1 MLLGNLVHEL
11 SDGRIFGGGNGSG
24 LAGRR
29 GREAQR
35 ADDSDGSGSP
45 EHDGF
50 LGLLHECRK
59 SRKGALPN
67 KNLENHRL
75 AFRLLCSFL
84 RTQQN
89 RNPNSQPSMAGLS
102 QHQSL
107 SQSQVLAPQLQQS
120 LQILQVPMLE
130 LRTLIQVELDGNP
143 TLEMED
149 NDPNESKVEDKQ
161 RDAEEFDVEFDRLSK
176 LDDEWRDYMAQSTN
190 YVRRSTEDDE
200 RRQFFFDSL
209 TKNET
214 LQEHLLDQLRGS
226 ELSKEDVQLGELL
239 IGNTND
245 TGFLTVKPDEIA
257 ANTGLE
263 MADLDRVLQTIQTFH
278 PVGVCARDL
287 RECLLI
293 QLKRIGKEGSLEWR
307 IVSNYLDDLAK
318 KRYPEIARRCGTTVD
333 CIQRA
338 ANFIATLDPKPGQ
351 IFSADP
357 NNYVLPDV
365 TVEKVSG
372 LWQVLLNGDQ
382 IPHLRISNTY
392 KDLMAQTANKE
403 DVRDYIRDKIR
414 NGKFLIKSIH
424 QRQQTISNIAHEIVK
439 RQTEFLERGPS
450 GLKPMTM
457 VQIADIVGVHETT
470 VSRAISGK
478 YMSTPHGVF
487 EMKYFFTPGYQTAGG
502 ESMSNTSVKG
512 VIAEMVKGEDGK
524 NPLSDKEIVDVLKT
538 KGIPIARRTV
548 AKYRNELNILPSNM
562 RKSF

>member
-1 MLLGNLVHEL
+1 
-11 SDGRIFGGGNGSG
+11 
-24 LAGRR
+24 
-29 GREAQR
+29 
-35 ADDSDGSGSP
+35 
-45 EHDGF
+45 
-50 LGLLHECRK
+50 
-59 SRKGALPN
+59 
-67 KNLENHRL
+67 
-75 AFRLLCSFL
+75 
-84 RTQQN
+84 
-89 RNPNSQPSMAGLS
+89 MAGLA
-102 QHQSL
+102 QTQSL
-107 SQSQVLAPQLQQS
+107 SQGTILAPQLQQS
-120 LQILQVPMLE
+120 LQILQVPVME
-130 LRTLIQVELDGNP
+130 LRGLIQQELDGNP

-149 NDPNESKVEDKQ
+149 LEPKIEDKQ
-161 RDAEEFDVEFDRLSK
+161 REAEEFDAEFERLSK
-176 LDDEWRDYMAQSTN
+176 LDDEWRDYMAQNTTYS
-190 YVRRSTEDDE
+190 RRSAEEEE

-209 TKNET
+209 AKPET
-214 LQEHLLDQLRGS
+214 LQEHLVEQLRNS
-226 ELSKEDVQLGELL
+226 DLSKEDQQLGELL

-245 TGFLTVKPDEIA
+245 VGFLTSTPENIA
-257 ANTGLE
+257 SNTGLE
-263 MADLDRVLQTIQTFH
+263 LADLERVLESIQTFH

-287 RECLLI
+287 RECILI
-293 QLKRIGKEGSLEWR
+293 QLKRIGKEGSIEWR
-307 IVSNYLDDLAK
+307 IVSNHLGDLGK
-318 KRYPEIARRCGTTVD
+318 KRFPEIARRCGTTVD

-351 IFSADP
+351 IFAPDP

-372 LWQVLLNGDQ
+372 EWQISLNGDQ

-478 YMSTPHGVF
+478 YMATPHGVF
-487 EMKYFFTPGYQTAGG
+487 EMKYFFTPGYQTSGG
-502 ESMSNTSVKG
+502 VSMSNTSVKG
-512 VIAEMVKGEDGK
+512 VIAEMAKNEDPK
-524 NPLSDKEIVDVLKT
+524 SPLSDKEIVDMLK
-538 KGIPIARRTV
+538 KQGIPIARRTV

-562 RKSF
+562 RKSY